1 MAKIFKAVS
10 SKTGRPRKYTLESLA
25 EVYAS
30 GVSVAETGR
39 LLGLHHTTVLYGL
52 KQLGIERRKR
62 STVITDARRERSQQ
76 LQGERAARAIRN
88 GEVCALY
95 GKGLSVEEIAK
106 RLGLTRQVIYGVI
119 RKGKLPARPHGG
131 ARDRKP
137 RLPIGPPGPKQAFV
151 NYAEYRSEWRDA
163 RLADRML
170 EILDR
175 RRTRM
180 CA

>member
-1 MAKIFKAVS
+1 MGRIFKAVS

-25 EVYAS
+25 EVYSS

-95 GKGLSVEEIAK
+95 SKGLSVEEIAK
-106 RLGLTRQVIYGVI
+106 RLGITTMVIYGVI
-119 RKGKLPARPHGG
+119 RRHKLPARSAP
-131 ARDRKP
+131 RVCEP
-137 RLPIGPPGPKQAFV
+137 RLPVGPPEIKRKLV
-151 NYAEYRSEWRDA
+151 NYAEYREEWRDA
-163 RLADRML
+163 RLVDRML
-170 EILDR
+170 GILDR
-175 RRTRM
+175 RRTRL